1 MRNYECMI
9 ILDPTLETEAID
21 NSIARFSDIVAK
33 NDGKVENVNKWG
45 KRRLAYQVGQNTEG
59 YYVILNIQG
68 KNETVSELDRVL
80 KITDEVVRHMIVRIG
95 K

>member
-21 NSIARFSDIVAK
+21 NSLARFLDIVAK
-33 NDGKVENVNKWG
+33 NGGKVENVNKWG
-45 KRRLAYQVGQNTEG
+45 KRRLAYQIGQSTEG
-59 YYVILNIQG
+59 YYVILDIQG
-68 KNETVSELDRVL
+68 KNETVSELDRIL

>member
-1 MRNYECMI
+1 MI

-95 K
+95 E

>member
-95 K
+95 E